1 MVAVEMA
8 VHELRLAEW
17 TRGMGRSMLRQMITV
32 VSRPGILSFAGGL
45 PAPELFPTVEYGEAL
60 AQVLAAD
67 AGALQYG
74 PPFPPLRAHIVE
86 LMAQRG
92 VRCSEEQVFLTTGA
106 QQGLDV
112 LARLLLNCGDEV
124 MLEEFVYTGVQQAV
138 APYRPCIVP
147 IATDLEEGID
157 VEEVEGHLAN
167 GVRPAFLY
175 VIPDGHNPLGVSVS
189 RERRQR
195 LVELAG
201 AYGVP
206 IIEDDPYGL
215 LYYDGSMERP
225 LRAYDDEWIFY
236 LGSFSKI
243 LAPAL
248 RLGWIVAP
256 ETLIPRLTVV
266 KEAGDLESSA
276 LTQRAV
282 AAYLD
287 AGHLPTHLTRLRAE
301 YGRRRDAMLS
311 ALRRTFPAE
320 ARWTEPRGGMFI
332 WVELPEAIDTAELL
346 QAAVDQEQVAFIPG
360 DAFAVA
366 SCRVRDDARR
376 SLRLNFSNCT
386 PEQIEEGI
394 RRLAS
399 VLPVEVSHHERR
411 FSTN

>member
-1 MVAVEMA
+1 MRDNGDGDIVVSVGAQ

-17 TRGMGRSMLRQMITV
+17 TRGMSRSVLRQMIAV
-32 VSRPGILSFAGGL
+32 VSRPDILSFAGGL
-45 PAPELFPTVEYGEAL
+45 PAPELFPTSQYAEAL
-60 AQVLAAD
+60 TQVLVAD

-74 PPFPPLRAHIVE
+74 PPFQPLKAHVVE
-86 LMAQRG
+86 LMALRG
-92 VRCSEEQVFLTTGA
+92 ISCSEEQVFLTTGA

-112 LARLLLNCGDEV
+112 LARLLVNPGDEV

-147 IATDLEEGID
+147 ITTDLEEGID
-157 VEEVEGHLAN
+157 VEEVEAHLVA
-167 GVRPAFLY
+167 GGRPAFLY
-175 VIPDGHNPLGVSVS
+175 VIPDGHNPLGVSAS

-195 LVELAG
+195 LVELTG

-215 LYYDGSMERP
+215 LYYDGVMEPP

-248 RLGWIVAP
+248 RLGWIIAP
-256 ETLIPRLTVV
+256 EALIPRLTVT

-287 AGHLPTHLTRLRAE
+287 AGHLPAHLTRLRAE

-311 ALRRTFPAE
+311 ALHRTFPAE
-320 ARWTEPRGGMFI
+320 VRWTEPRSGMFV
-332 WVELPEAIDTAELL
+332 WVALPEVVDTAELL
-346 QAAVDQEQVAFIPG
+346 QTAVDQEQVAFIPG
-360 DAFAVA
+360 HAFAVPGCLA
-366 SCRVRDDARR
+366 LDDARHC
-376 SLRLNFSNCT
+376 LRLNFSNCS
-386 PEQIEEGI
+386 PERIEEGI
-394 RRLAS
+394 RRLAR
-399 VLPVEVSHHERR
+399 VLKEVVP
-411 FSTN
+411 